1 MGKTYYGD
9 EDPEM
14 AEDTAA
20 KSETELFETA
30 KHMGWNPDDMLNKE
44 FAAKYKKW
52 LESTQSEEGN
62 ADRA

>member
-1 MGKTYYGD
+1 
-9 EDPEM
+9 M